1 MSARIGKPAPP
12 FDMATYFPVTDED
25 KNVQLE
31 SYKGK
36 WLVLFFYPADF
47 TFVCPTELKELGQKY
62 STIQQLG
69 GEVLAVSTDTVFTHK
84 AWLETERLLKD
95 VKYPLAADH
104 TGTVSIDYG
113 VDDEESN
120 LSQRGAFIIDPDGI
134 LRIIYTVDG
143 NIGRSSNEIVR
154 LLKAVKFVRENPG
167 SACPASWNEG
177 ETVLKPSIKIV
188 GHVYE
193 ALEGKK

>member
-1 MSARIGKPAPP
+1 MSAKIGKPAPP

-47 TFVCPTELKELGQKY
+47 TFVCPTELKELGEHY
-62 STIQQLG
+62 NTIKQLG
-69 GEVLAVSTDTVFTHK
+69 GEVLAVSTDTVFTHR
-84 AWLETERLLKD
+84 AWLETEKLIEN

-104 TGTVSIDYG
+104 TGKVSIDYG
-113 VDDEESN
+113 VDDENSN

-134 LRIIYTVDG
+134 LRINYTVDG
-143 NIGRSSNEIVR
+143 NIGRNSHEIVR
-154 LLKAVKFVRENPG
+154 LLKAVKFVRENPET
-167 SACPASWNEG
+167 ACPASWNEG

-188 GHVYE
+188 GHVHE
-193 ALEGKK
+193 ALEGK